1 VIAKDRHLVGLQGG
15 EARDDGFECRE
26 VAVNV

>member
-1 VIAKDRHLVGLQGG
+1 MIAEDRYLVRLQGR
-15 EARDDGFECRE
+15 EARDDGLECRE

>member
-1 VIAKDRHLVGLQGG
+1 VIAKDRHLVRLQGG
-15 EARDDGFECRE
+15 EARDDRLECRE